1 MSSETAEPMVATHPY
16 WTVAM
21 VRQMPRVE
29 GERYEL
35 IDGELYVTTQP
46 HTRHQIACSKIM
58 FQLELWNSIDRPGVI
73 ILAPGVIYSP
83 REAVAPD
90 VVWVSSAR
98 LKEIMGKDGKLHG
111 SPELMIELLSPG
123 KANAERDRE
132 KKLALYSRR
141 AVQEYW
147 IADWQTNTVELYRRQ
162 DGPLA
167 LVQIMQAGETL
178 TSPLLPGFQCVID
191 RFFEL

>member
-1 MSSETAEPMVATHPY
+1 MSSETAEPRVAAHSH

-21 VRQMPRVE
+21 VRRMPRVE

-35 IDGELYVTTQP
+35 IDGELYVATQP
-46 HTRHQIACSKIM
+46 HTRHQIACSRIM
-58 FQLELWNSIDRPGVI
+58 FQLELWNSNGRPGVVI
-73 ILAPGVIYSP
+73 PAPGVIYSK

-90 VVWVSSAR
+90 VVWVSAAR
-98 LKEIMGKDGKLHG
+98 FQQIMGKDGKLHG

-132 KKLALYSRR
+132 KKLELYSRR
-141 AVQEYW
+141 GVQEYW
-147 IADWQTNTVELYRRQ
+147 IADWQTTTVEIYRSQ
-162 DGPLA
+162 DDA
-167 LVQIMQAGETL
+167 LQLVATVGAGETIE
-178 TSPLLPGFQCVID
+178 SPLLPGFSCVID